1 MTEGA
6 RATWGGAEW
15 FVVVFGAVLVLVSAV
30 VLIDE
35 IDGGLDDPEAIA
47 AAPAFTAEELAEPPT
62 DGWLTNGGSLANQ
75 RYSPLEE
82 VTTANVAD
90 LKGEWMT
97 DLGESGTAA
106 KYSAEAQPIV
116 HDGTIYV
123 VTGADDVFAVDVESG
138 DIRWRYEAKLDQ
150 KITSVCCGW
159 TSRGV
164 AIGDGRVYLGQLDGQ
179 LVALDQKTGAREW
192 STKIGDWRNG
202 YTITAAPL
210 YYDGRVY
217 TGVSGGEFQIRGRL
231 TAVDAETGK
240 VDWRFFTIPG
250 PGERGHDSW
259 PSNSGA
265 GSAAERRSGRPRRS
279 TPNSA

>member
-90 LKGEWMT
+90 LEGEWMT

-106 KYSAEAQPIV
+106 KYSAEAQPMV
-116 HDGTIYV
+116 HDGTIFV

-150 KITSVCCGW
+150 EITSVCCGW

-164 AIGDGRVYLGQLDGQ
+164 ALGDGRVYLGQLDGQ

-217 TGVSGGEFQIRGRL
+217 TGVSGG
-231 TAVDAETGK
+231 
-240 VDWRFFTIPG
+240 
-250 PGERGHDSW
+250 DSR
-259 PSNSGA
+259 
-265 GSAAERRSGRPRRS
+265 SAA
-279 TPNSA
+279 A